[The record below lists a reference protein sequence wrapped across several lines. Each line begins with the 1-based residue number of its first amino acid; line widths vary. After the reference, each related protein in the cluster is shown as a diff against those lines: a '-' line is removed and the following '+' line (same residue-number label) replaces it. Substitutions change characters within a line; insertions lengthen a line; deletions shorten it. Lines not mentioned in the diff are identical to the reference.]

1 MELELESLIIPEVDS
16 IKEPGHLVMDLPRL
30 WGGATI
36 EERRLLLLAML
47 DAVYVDTKHN
57 LVVDVKPKTPFR
69 SLPPFAVEGSDAN
82 ANLYSDH
89 ASGPLLRRAI
99 T

>member
-47 DAVYVDTKHN
+47 DAVYVDTKSN

-69 SLPPFAVEGSDAN
+69 SLPPSRLREVTPTRIYTATTPR
-82 ANLYSDH
+82 DH
-89 ASGPLLRRAI
+89 C
-99 T
+99 